1 MNDAQ
6 IYLLK
11 LFLISL
17 FTITGSFTALILIF
31 YYTSQPSYE
40 SSQPPIDSMPFN
52 DTES

>member
-17 FTITGSFTALILIF
+17 FSITGTFAAIIIIF
-31 YYTSQPSYE
+31 YFTTEYSA
-40 SSQPPIDSMPFN
+40 
-52 DTES
+52 DTTQFVISPVNNTE